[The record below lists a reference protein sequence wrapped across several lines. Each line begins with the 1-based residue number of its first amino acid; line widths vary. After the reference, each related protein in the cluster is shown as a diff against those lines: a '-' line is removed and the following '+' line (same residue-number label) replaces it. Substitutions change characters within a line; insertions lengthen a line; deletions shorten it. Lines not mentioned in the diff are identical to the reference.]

1 MSPIYR
7 KPGKPLINQGREQ
20 ELVKNTTLQ
29 PYVSKKVTFGSIL
42 LSAETA
48 SAIKAQAME
57 GMKHFRAA
65 AVKKWF

>member
-7 KPGKPLINQGREQ
+7 KPGKPLINQGREHK
-20 ELVKNTTLQ
+20 LVKNTTLQ
-29 PYVSKKVTFGSIL
+29 PYASKKVTFGSIL
-42 LSAETA
+42 LSETA

-65 AVKKWF
+65 AAVKKWF